1 MLIYTLDQAD
11 WGNEPV
17 TEGREQQ
24 EEDRIKS
31 RACESVWS
39 HHDINPLTRNR
50 DSRAAESG
58 SLLAHSTDCLIPR
71 PSSQWQTQKDTE
83 REDVTRMMKD
93 SKGTS
98 LPMLLLQQSLARS
111 TLGSLLIPDCLWI
124 NVCEFDGT
132 CQDGFAL
139 CLSTER
145 QPGEGEENL
154 LLLLSETLSD
164 APR

>member
-39 HHDINPLTRNR
+39 HHDINPLTRNK
-50 DSRAAESG
+50 DSGAAESG
-58 SLLAHSTDCLIPR
+58 SLLAHSTDCLIPC

-111 TLGSLLIPDCLWI
+111 TLGSLLIPDRLWI
-124 NVCEFDGT
+124 NVCESMGHVRMVS
-132 CQDGFAL
+132 L
-139 CLSTER
+139 CVFQQRDSQVR
-145 QPGEGEENL
+145 GGDL
-154 LLLLSETLSD
+154 LLLLSETPSD